1 MEEAAAEAA
10 DAGDDD
16 GAGAGDAGG
25 GPKKKKKKK
34 RRKRSGGGGGGGA
47 EETALADVMFPQNG
61 LEGGVLGAVLDHHR
75 MVGGLLLVQ
84 KRRVR
89 RPCAESPYHATSRYT
104 APWRLLRARYKTSPP
119 PRLSPWT
126 PHPPSPLPALCA
138 RTRVGTRAVYG

>member
-1 MEEAAAEAA
+1 MEEAAAEEA

-25 GPKKKKKKK
+25 GTKKRKKKK
-34 RRKRSGGGGGGGA
+34 RKRSGGGGGGGA

-89 RPCAESPYHATSRYT
+89 RPCTESPYHATSRYT
-104 APWRLLRARYKTSPP
+104 APWRLLHARYKTRPP
-119 PRLSPWT
+119 PPWSPWT
-126 PHPPSPLPALCA
+126 PHLYNIYNNEPPPPPCPLCA
-138 RTRVGTRAVYG
+138 HARE